1 VTHNQEDLETLIRRY
16 LILGK
21 KSPKGYETVKC
32 AHCNDY
38 QERGGFKFEADCV
51 YYSCFN
57 CSFKAVYDPLKN
69 EHHVPK
75 NMKTILTAFGISEEE
90 FTRCIVSRFFKEK
103 DDATPD
109 NRQKPKGITFPT
121 TEHPLPKGSVLV
133 SSGQSAFCELAEQ
146 YLAKRALK
154 VTDYDWY
161 VTDDES
167 YAGRILIPY
176 FFRNKIIYWQGRSLD
191 DEVISP
197 RYKNPSVEKDNIFF
211 NMDELYRY
219 TNEPLFVT
227 EGPIDAISIGKNAV
241 ALLGS
246 VLTDFKRNELKKAA
260 QRRKVVFV
268 IDKNSNGM
276 KLGQEVLRD
285 GAGLEWYI
293 TCFPDN
299 YEDSN
304 DALQKLGRLW
314 IASHLSTTACKGFG
328 GNLMLKL
335 NCKQ

>member
-1 VTHNQEDLETLIRRY
+1 
-16 LILGK
+16 
-21 KSPKGYETVKC
+21 
-32 AHCNDY
+32 
-38 QERGGFKFEADCV
+38 
-51 YYSCFN
+51 
-57 CSFKAVYDPLKN
+57 
-69 EHHVPK
+69 
-75 NMKTILTAFGISEEE
+75 
-90 FTRCIVSRFFKEK
+90 
-103 DDATPD
+103 
-109 NRQKPKGITFPT
+109 
-121 TEHPLPKGSVLV
+121 
-133 SSGQSAFCELAEQ
+133 
-146 YLAKRALK
+146 
-154 VTDYDWY
+154 
-161 VTDDES
+161 
-167 YAGRILIPY
+167 LIPY

-219 TNEPLFVT
+219 TSEPLFVT

-246 VLTDFKRNELKKAA
+246 VLSDFKRNELKKAA

-268 IDKNSNGM
+268 IDKNSTGL

-314 IASHLSTTACKGFG
+314 IASHLSTTACKGFE
-328 GNLMLKL
+328 GNLMLKM
-335 NCKQ
+335 NCK